1 MEQQASGAALL
12 RSVSLRVCPD
22 AKERPRVMGRFEISK
37 APGRPL
43 SNGTS
48 RMAGQLGLQRHKI
61 AVVVAW
67 ALRRTRLT
75 FGGQL
80 TGGSSDVQRTPSN
93 RGSLPEPCQSRSSID
108 LAGDELTG
116 YAYGLTTLKVPPKAS
131 IPLPLPA
138 VPVVIGPIAPTNG
151 CSWL

>member
-1 MEQQASGAALL
+1 
-12 RSVSLRVCPD
+12 
-22 AKERPRVMGRFEISK
+22 
-37 APGRPL
+37 
-43 SNGTS
+43 
-48 RMAGQLGLQRHKI
+48 MAGQLGLQRHKI

-80 TGGSSDVQRTPSN
+80 TGGSSDVQRTPSK
-93 RGSLPEPCQSRSSID
+93 RGSLQEPCQSRSAID
-108 LAGDELTG
+108 LAGDELTR

-138 VPVVIGPIAPTNG
+138 DPVVIGPIAPTNG

>member
-1 MEQQASGAALL
+1 
-12 RSVSLRVCPD
+12 
-22 AKERPRVMGRFEISK
+22 MGRFEISK
-37 APGRPL
+37 ASSRPL

-48 RMAGQLGLQRHKI
+48 RMADQLGLQRHKI

-67 ALRRTRLT
+67 ALRRTRLM
-75 FGGQL
+75 FCGQL
-80 TGGSSDVQRTPSN
+80 TVGSSDVQRPPPK
-93 RGSLPEPCQSRSSID
+93 RGSLAEHCQPRSTID

-138 VPVVIGPIAPTNG
+138 DPVVIGPIAPTNG